1 MKLLVHL
8 HLFYVNQLD
17 YFLKK
22 LENISICFDL
32 FVTHIESFDIQKLKD
47 AFPNANVIKVDNIGW
62 DVYPFLQVLSSVNLD
77 KYDFVLKLHT
87 KNETKILDITPSFN
101 LFSKQR
107 IWRDCLIDPLIGSR
121 DIFNHVLEILKDEN
135 VGMVAG
141 DDVICPFD
149 IFSKGISK
157 KISAQM
163 QRLGISQNDK
173 SFVAGTMFLSR
184 ANLLKPI
191 VGMFSKEDFGMPVNG
206 VEDMAHVLERVF
218 SMIITGQGKKIKGN
232 SIIPPPNKFVVWLFL
247 IKWHMSIF
255 RYAIKYRCRFISVRE
270 YYPRLKKYKFKFN
283 FYNLRNK
290 D

>member
-32 FVTHIESFDIQKLKD
+32 FVTHIENFDIQKLKTSFPD
-47 AFPNANVIKVDNIGW
+47 ANIIKVDNIGW

-101 LFSKQR
+101 LFSKHR
-107 IWRDCLIDPLIGSR
+107 IWRDCLINPLIGSKE
-121 DIFNHVLEILKDEN
+121 IFNEVLEILKDDN

-141 DDVICPFD
+141 AEVICPSD

-163 QRLGISQNDK
+163 YRLGISQDDK
-173 SFVAGTMFLSR
+173 RFVAGTMFLSR
-184 ANLLKPI
+184 AYLLKPL
-191 VGMFSKEDFGMPVNG
+191 VGVFTEEDFGVPKNG

-232 SIIPPPNKFVVWLFL
+232 SIIPPP
-247 IKWHMSIF
+247 
-255 RYAIKYRCRFISVRE
+255 
-270 YYPRLKKYKFKFN
+270 
-283 FYNLRNK
+283 
-290 D
+290 